1 MSETKHTPGPWR
13 ISGESAT
20 IVQTDDRAIN
30 SEGGVLIARALG
42 YPNSGYFPSDDE
54 ATGNAALIAAAPEL
68 LEAAEGI
75 VSRWDSPLWKDQPHT
90 GIFIDRLRAAIA
102 KAKGVQP

>member
-13 ISGESAT
+13 ISGGSAT
-20 IVQTDDRAIN
+20 TVQADYRAIN

-54 ATGNAALIAAAPEL
+54 ATANARLIAAAPEL
-68 LEAAEGI
+68 LESLERCFNIMNNGGTWSIEDQAAA
-75 VSRWDSPLWKDQPHT
+75 
-90 GIFIDRLRAAIA
+90 RAAIA
-102 KAKGVQP
+102 KAKGEQP